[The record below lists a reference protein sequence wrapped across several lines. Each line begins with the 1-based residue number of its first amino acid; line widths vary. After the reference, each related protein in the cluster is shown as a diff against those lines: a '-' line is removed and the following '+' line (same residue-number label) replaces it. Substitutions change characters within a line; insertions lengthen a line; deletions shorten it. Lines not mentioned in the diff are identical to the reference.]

1 MKCEDHPV
9 YEMNSLDAVL
19 RVLMLTVYA
28 DRIQRPQ
35 EITEIWR
42 QIPKLQIFIEGEF
55 FPDVSG
61 LNALI
66 EKHDAEVR
74 EMMDSSGYAEIVDR
88 SIRRIDSPILIPMVL
103 AAMKSIAIADSEFH
117 RSENEIICQA
127 AETWGV
133 NP

>member
-1 MKCEDHPV
+1 MNDNQPS

-19 RVLMLTVYA
+19 RMLMLTVYA

-35 EITEIWR
+35 EITAIWR
-42 QIPKLQIFIEGEF
+42 QLPKLQIFMEGEF

-74 EMMDSSGYAEIVDR
+74 ELMDSSPLNEIIDA
-88 SIRRIDSPILIPMVL
+88 SIRQIDSPILIPMIISALHAV
-103 AAMKSIAIADSEFH
+103 AIADSEFH
-117 RSENEIICQA
+117 PSENNIICQA
-127 AETWGV
+127 AAAWGV
-133 NP
+133 EP